1 MKICPGDASEEVP
14 PVPIPNTEVKLFS
27 AEDTWGATSW
37 ENRSSPGYFIS
48 GTFYGLCTALRSV
61 YCVSPDGRTGGAVG
75 ILDDVNRACPL
86 IALAGDRHATIDGP
100 DGAHRC
106 HAIGPPGP
114 LARSQ
119 QAQLCLTPAHQ
130 RCELFTAHVARRGGG
145 TPGRAPLTD
154 GLVSTRLLLAPE
166 PAWRGVAG
174 RARRARPGPLFA
186 LAGAA
191 LVAGVGGIFLV
202 SALFDEKIDLALVA
216 RPSVAASP
224 IEVATATP
232 SPTATSA
239 PPLVTATAEPTT
251 AATPASTLAPTPAP
265 QQTYVVAEG
274 DTLALIAQQFGTT
287 VEELQSVN
295 GIDDPDQINLGQ
307 VLVIP

>member
-1 MKICPGDASEEVP
+1 MH
-14 PVPIPNTEVKLFS
+14 
-27 AEDTWGATSW
+27 
-37 ENRSSPGYFIS
+37 
-48 GTFYGLCTALRSV
+48 
-61 YCVSPDGRTGGAVG
+61 CVSPDGRTGGAVG
-75 ILDDVNRACPL
+75 ILDDVDRACPL
-86 IALAGDRHATIDGP
+86 IALAGDRHAAIDGP

-106 HAIGPPGP
+106 HAIDPPGP

-130 RCELFTAHVARRGGG
+130 RCELFTAYIARRGGG
-145 TPGRAPLTD
+145 IPGRAPLTD

-191 LVAGVGGIFLV
+191 LVAGVGAIFLV
-202 SALFDEKIDLALVA
+202 SALVDGRIDLALVA

-224 IEVATATP
+224 FPVDTATP
-232 SPTATSA
+232 SPSPSQSPTATSV
-239 PPLVTATAEPTT
+239 PPLVTPSAEPTA
-251 AATPASTLAPTPAP
+251 AATPTSTLAPTPAPTPVPTPVP